1 LLATLKVKF
10 CAGCLT
16 LALGH
21 ECFRGPSETG
31 CLAMQQLRA
40 ENKAGCA
47 ASLLALKS
55 RSRLQLSKT
64 MQLTPTT
71 GSCSDSQE
79 GGGRNWTAE
88 VY

>member
-1 LLATLKVKF
+1 
-10 CAGCLT
+10 
-16 LALGH
+16 
-21 ECFRGPSETG
+21 
-31 CLAMQQLRA
+31 MQQLRA